1 MLHTIHFLCPV
12 NTATVGQLQNHCLT
26 ALSQGATE
34 LNIHISSQGGKLLLA
49 LLRITFLSHSLLPLE
64 LTT

>member
-34 LNIHISSQGGKLLLA
+34 LNIHISSQGGETA
-49 LLRITFLSHSLLPLE
+49 AGFTAY
-64 LTT
+64 

>member
-34 LNIHISSQGGKLLLA
+34 LNIHISSQG
-49 LLRITFLSHSLLPLE
+49 
-64 LTT
+64 

>member
-34 LNIHISSQGGKLLLA
+34 LNIHISSQGGETPLV